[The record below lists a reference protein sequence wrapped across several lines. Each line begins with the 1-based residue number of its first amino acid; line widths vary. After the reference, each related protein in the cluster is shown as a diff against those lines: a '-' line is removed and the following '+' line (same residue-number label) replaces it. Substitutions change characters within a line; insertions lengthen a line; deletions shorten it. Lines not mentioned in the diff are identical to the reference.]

1 VLAVLIIAVLIAL
14 IAILRGGSLE
24 SLAATK
30 VKWLW
35 LVWAAL
41 ILQAGLRI
49 LEPSWLSD
57 AWALTALVVTNLAI
71 VWFMALNRKV
81 PGMALAG
88 AGLLLNLAVIT
99 ANGAMPVSDYVF
111 EVIDIDESALD
122 AAGFKHERMTDETV
136 LPWLGDVVPIPPLR
150 EVWSIGDFVLA
161 AGIGYFVW
169 ERTLA
174 HRKRGRHGMPRS

>member
-1 VLAVLIIAVLIAL
+1 VLAVLIIAVLTTVIAL
-14 IAILRGGSLE
+14 LRGGSLE

-35 LVWAAL
+35 LVWVGL
-41 ILQAGLRI
+41 IAQVGFRI
-49 LEPSWLSD
+49 LEPPWLTDTWGLIVLAS
-57 AWALTALVVTNLAI
+57 TNLVI
-71 VWFMALNRKV
+71 VWFMVLNRQQ
-81 PGMALAG
+81 PGMILVAV
-88 AGLLLNLAVIT
+88 GLLMNLVVIT
-99 ANGAMPVSDYVF
+99 ANEAMPVSDYVF

-122 AAGFKHERMTDETV
+122 SAGFKHERMTGETV

-169 ERTLA
+169 ARTLA
-174 HRKRGRHGMPRS
+174 ERKRGRHRTRRA